1 MHISK
6 NKVVSL
12 SYQLTVDGD
21 IVDKATPQNPLSFIF
36 GRGMLLPKV
45 EANIEGKR
53 AGDAFKFT
61 LTAAEGYGEVDEAGI
76 NEFPLD
82 AFMVDGQLEEGLLTE
97 GATLPM
103 QDSEGNI
110 FNATV
115 LEVKENSVELDFNHP
130 LAGMELNFE
139 GHVVEVRD
147 ATEKELAKGLG
158 GGCCCGNDE
167 SCCGNDESCCDDGDE
182 SCCCDDDGEND
193 EGCCCKGHRQKS

>member
-1 MHISK
+1 MQISK

-21 IVDKATPQNPLSFIF
+21 IVDKATPQKPLSFIF
-36 GRGMLLPKV
+36 GRGMLLPKF

-53 AGDAFKFT
+53 TGDAFKFT
-61 LTAAEGYGEVDEAGI
+61 LTPAEGYGEVDEAGI

-97 GATLPM
+97 GAMLPM
-103 QDSEGNI
+103 QDDKGNV

-139 GHVVEVRD
+139 GQVVEVRD
-147 ATEKELAKGLG
+147 ATEKELSKGLG
-158 GGCCCGNDE
+158 GGCCCGNDDD
-167 SCCGNDESCCDDGDE
+167 SCCGNDNDD
-182 SCCCDDDGEND
+182 CCCDDDCD
-193 EGCCCKGHRQKS
+193 DDDHCCCGHH

>member
-1 MHISK
+1 MQISK

-21 IVDKATPQNPLSFIF
+21 VVDKATPQKPLSFIF
-36 GRGMLLPKV
+36 GKGMLLPKF
-45 EANIEGKR
+45 EANIESKR

-61 LTAAEGYGEVDEAGI
+61 LTPDEGYGEVDENGI

-97 GATLPM
+97 GAVIPM
-103 QDSEGNI
+103 QDDAGNV

-115 LEVKENSVELDFNHP
+115 LEVRENSVELDFNHP

-139 GHVVEVRD
+139 GSIVEVRD
-147 ATEKELAKGLG
+147 ATEKELAKGI
-158 GGCCCGNDE
+158 GGC
-167 SCCGNDESCCDDGDE
+167 SCCDGDDDSCCDDGCDCGEDDE
-182 SCCCDDDGEND
+182 CSCEC
-193 EGCCCKGHRQKS
+193 R